1 MKYLQTYWPDG
12 RCVYH
17 VRCVTYVHIL
27 AIDILKTFLAM
38 NAKKTTSWWLANIS
52 LSNGL
57 VPSDDKPLAEPMLTK
72 FSDSMESP
80 GINELNINTV
90 KPLI

>member
-17 VRCVTYVHIL
+17 VRCVTYIHIL

-38 NAKKTTSWWLANIS
+38 NVEKLI
-52 LSNGL
+52 
-57 VPSDDKPLAEPMLTK
+57 DD
-72 FSDSMESP
+72 
-80 GINELNINTV
+80 
-90 KPLI
+90 